1 MIVNY
6 LKTFIRSFRRH
17 PLLSTLNVLGL
28 SIGIGCFL
36 VISLYLF
43 QENTYEKG
51 FSSSENIYRI
61 EEDFMNMGMV
71 ATTSSN
77 LEFRLGDF
85 PQVDAHTRVSNL
97 GSGTPVIVE
106 ENRYKVG
113 KIFSADS
120 NYFKLFDYEFLV
132 GERATA
138 LNGRSKVVLSEKAAI
153 TLFGTIDVLGKTI
166 THPDFGPFNVSGV
179 VKKSVFKSHL
189 DFDVLFTSFF
199 PVKYDLYS
207 WYGINAYSYVKL
219 KRNVTAEQLKTQ
231 LDELSRAEIYPLM
244 HPTKELSFE
253 EWGKGQ
259 NKVVFFAKPLGDI
272 YLESNVLFEIY
283 QNGDKQTRITLLIIA
298 IFILFV
304 ASVNFMNLTTAKSS
318 QRTKEIGVRKVLG
331 ASRGRLTTYFLT
343 ESLFITFL
351 STVLGAGL
359 SELFIRLI
367 NIYWNGDIMVS
378 LLTYPVLL
386 VYLLIFVFCLGIM
399 SGMYPAL
406 YLSSAKMIPL
416 LKGLKLGRV
425 LNLASAKTLRNSLVV
440 LQFAISTT
448 LIIGSIFISNQLKHL
463 KELDLGFNKDQVMV
477 IKNMPVLK
485 NSRLA
490 FKDELMRN
498 AGVSQ
503 ASFTH
508 RLPADGSSA
517 NTSIALDAENSITL
531 DHFYA
536 DEYFEE
542 VLDLD
547 LITGEWFDPD
557 KQQYDSLIVIN
568 KTAAMSL
575 GYDDAIG
582 QVIGGYWTVIGVV
595 DDFYYG
601 GLRDKIGPAMFIYT
615 PEAQKNILA
624 AQIDPK
630 TISPRDVERVWSQ
643 FTGEPFEYYYL
654 NENYEGQIQ
663 AEQDNASAV
672 LVFTVFAILIS
683 CLGLFGLAAFTADQR
698 MHEFGVRKVL
708 GANVSDI
715 VRHFGGGFLKLIL
728 LAFVVAV
735 PVAFYGIN
743 LWLEGFANRIVLSIW
758 PFIAAG
764 GLAVI
769 IGIGTVCFQSFK
781 TAMVNPA
788 TTLRNE

>member
-6 LKTFIRSFRRH
+6 LKTFLRSFRRH
-17 PLLSTLNVLGL
+17 PLLSSLNVLGL
-28 SIGIGCFL
+28 SLGIGCFL

-51 FSSSENIYRI
+51 FSNSENIYRI
-61 EEDFMNMGMV
+61 EEDFMNMGVV

-85 PQVDAHTRVSNL
+85 PQVEAHTRVSSL
-97 GSGTPVIVE
+97 GSGTPIIVE

-113 KIFSADS
+113 KVFSADS

-132 GERATA
+132 GEKETA
-138 LNGRSKVVLSEKAAI
+138 LTGRNKVVLSEKAAM
-153 TLFGTIDVLGKTI
+153 TLFGTIDAVGKTVK
-166 THPDFGPFNVSGV
+166 HPDFGPFNVSGV

-219 KRNVTAEQLKTQ
+219 KSNVTAHDLKAQ
-231 LDELSRAEIYPLM
+231 LDELSRTEIYPLM
-244 HPTKELSFE
+244 DPSKESSFE
-253 EWGKGQ
+253 EWTKGQ
-259 NKVVFFAKPLGDI
+259 NKVVFFAKPIRDI
-272 YLESNVLFEIY
+272 YLESDVLFEVY
-283 QNGDKQTRITLLIIA
+283 QNGDKQTRVTLLIIA

-343 ESLFITFL
+343 ESLLVTFL

-359 SELFIRLI
+359 SELFVRLI
-367 NIYWNGDIMVS
+367 NDYWHGDIMVS
-378 LLTYPVLL
+378 LATYPALL
-386 VYLLIFVFCLGIM
+386 VYLLIFVICLGVV
-399 SGMYPAL
+399 SGIYPAL

-448 LIIGSIFISNQLKHL
+448 LIIGSIFINNQLRHL
-463 KELDLGFNKDQVMV
+463 KDMDLGFNKDQVMV
-477 IKNMPVLK
+477 VKNMPVLK
-485 NSRLA
+485 NSRFA
-490 FKDELMRN
+490 FRDELLRN
-498 AGVSQ
+498 SGISQ

-517 NTSIALDAENSITL
+517 NTSIKLDEENSITL
-531 DHFYA
+531 DHFYT
-536 DEYFEE
+536 DEYFDET
-542 VLDLD
+542 LDLNV
-547 LITGEWFDPD
+547 ISGEWFDPD

-575 GYDDAIG
+575 GLESAVG
-582 QVIGGYWTVIGVV
+582 EVIGGYWKVIGVV
-595 DDFYYG
+595 EDFYYG
-601 GLRDKIGPAMFIYT
+601 GLREKIGPAMFIYT
-615 PEAQKNILA
+615 PDRQNILA
-624 AQIDPK
+624 AQIDTK
-630 TISPRDVERVWSQ
+630 TTSPEDVERVWSQ
-643 FTGEPFEYYYL
+643 FTGLPFEYYYL
-654 NENYEGQIQ
+654 NQNYDGQLQ
-663 AEQDNASAV
+663 AERDNANAV

-698 MHEFGVRKVL
+698 LHEFGVRKVL

-735 PVAFYGIN
+735 PVAFYSMN
-743 LWLEGFANRIVLSIW
+743 LWLEGFANRIALDLW
-758 PFIAAG
+758 PFFIA
-764 GLAVI
+764 GLLALL
-769 IGIGTVCFQSFK
+769 IGIGTICFQSFK
-781 TAMVNPA
+781 TAKVNPA
-788 TTLRNE
+788 DTLRSE